1 MTRPHAGRIAP
12 AGAVTPVA
20 FSPFLWPSGWRA
32 LPVLSACVALACL
45 ATATTVRA
53 DTFPSRAVRLIS
65 PFPAGSGPD
74 AVSRLLGE
82 RLGKEWGQPVIVDSR
97 PGGNGFIAMEA
108 GKRAPATGHELV
120 VADVGHLA
128 INPGLFKRLPY
139 DPRRDFVP
147 VTGLYRTAF
156 FIVVSQQ
163 SQIRTV
169 PDLIAAARKAPDAVT
184 YGSWAVGSSGHLGA
198 AQLEAATGTQMLHAP
213 YKDTAQLYT
222 AVANGE
228 VTWALGTYATAGPLI
243 QAGKLRV
250 LAVADSVRSP
260 VLPNVPT
267 LAEAGGPA
275 GVEASSWVALLAPAA
290 TPPATVT
297 AIGRA
302 VRTALGDPE
311 VKAKLATFGFTP
323 AGSTSEDVAGW
334 MAHDSQ
340 RYTELIRRTGATV
353 N

>member
-1 MTRPHAGRIAP
+1 MTRPHSRVPQNRLA
-12 AGAVTPVA
+12 
-20 FSPFLWPSGWRA
+20 A
-32 LPVLSACVALACL
+32 LVVCATTLLSA
-45 ATATTVRA
+45 TAHVHA
-53 DTFPSRAVRLIS
+53 DEFPSRTIRLIS

-82 RLGKEWGQPVIVDSR
+82 RLGKEWGQAVIVDPR

-128 INPGLFKRLPY
+128 INPGLFKKMPY

-156 FIVVSQQ
+156 FVVVSQQ
-163 SQIRTV
+163 SPIRSMSE
-169 PDLIAAARKAPDAVT
+169 LIAAAKKAPDSVT
-184 YGSWAVGSSGHLGA
+184 YGSWAVGSTGHLGA
-198 AQLEAATGTQMLHAP
+198 AQLELATGTHMLHAP

-250 LAVADSVRSP
+250 LAVADSARSA

-267 LAEAGGPA
+267 IAEAGGP
-275 GVEASSWVALLAPAA
+275 GSLEASSWVALLAPAG
-290 TPPATVT
+290 TPPATVS
-297 AIGRA
+297 AIGKAVRA
-302 VRTALGDPE
+302 VLGEAD

-323 AGSTSEDVAGW
+323 APATGDDVTAW
-334 MAHDSQ
+334 ITRDSQ
-340 RYTELIRRTGATV
+340 RYTELIKRTGATV

>member
-1 MTRPHAGRIAP
+1 MS
-12 AGAVTPVA
+12 AGA
-20 FSPFLWPSGWRA
+20 
-32 LPVLSACVALACL
+32 ALALL
-45 ATATTVRA
+45 ATAA
-53 DTFPSRAVRLIS
+53 PAHAQAFPSRAVRLIS

-82 RLGKEWGQPVIVDSR
+82 QLGKAWNQPVIVDSR

-163 SQIRTV
+163 SPIRTV
-169 PDLIAAARKAPDAVT
+169 PELIAAAKKAPDAVT
-184 YGSWAVGSSGHLGA
+184 YGSWAVGSTGHLGA

-275 GVEASSWVALLAPAA
+275 GLEASSWVALLAPAG
-290 TPPATVT
+290 TPPATVS
-297 AIGRA
+297 AIGKA
-302 VRTALGDPE
+302 VRTALGDPD
-311 VKAKLATFGFTP
+311 VKAKLATFGFSP
-323 AGSTSEDVAGW
+323 APGSGDDVAEW
-334 MAHDSQ
+334 VARDSQ
-340 RYTELIRRTGATV
+340 RYAELIKRTGATV

>member
-1 MTRPHAGRIAP
+1 MTRPHAGRIVP
-12 AGAVTPVA
+12 AGAPAPTT
-20 FSPFLWPSGWRA
+20 FLPRA
-32 LPVLSACVALACL
+32 LLTQLAAVSVGAALALL
-45 ATATTVRA
+45 ATPSAHA
-53 DTFPSRAVRLIS
+53 QAFPSRAVRLIS

-82 RLGKEWGQPVIVDSR
+82 QLGKVWNQPVIVDSR

-163 SQIRTV
+163 SAIRTV
-169 PDLIAAARKAPDAVT
+169 PELIAAARKAPDAVT
-184 YGSWAVGSSGHLGA
+184 YGSWAVGSTGHLGA
-198 AQLEAATGTQMLHAP
+198 AQLEAATATQMLHAP

-250 LAVADSVRSP
+250 LAVADSARSP

-275 GVEASSWVALLAPAA
+275 GLEASSWVALLAPAG
-290 TPPATVT
+290 TPPATVN
-297 AIGRA
+297 AIGKA
-302 VRTALGDPE
+302 VRAALGDPD
-311 VKAKLATFGFTP
+311 VKAKLATFGFAP
-323 AGSTSEDVAGW
+323 APGSSDEVAEW
-334 MAHDSQ
+334 VARDSQ
-340 RYTELIRRTGATV
+340 RYAELIKRTGATV

>member
-1 MTRPHAGRIAP
+1 MNRPLTGAAVPARIRAP
-12 AGAVTPVA
+12 HV
-20 FSPFLWPSGWRA
+20 S
-32 LPVLSACVALACL
+32 ALAASAAL
-45 ATATTVRA
+45 ALLLVAAPGRA
-53 DTFPSRAVRLIS
+53 ETFPSHTVRLVS

-82 RLGKEWGQPVIVDSR
+82 RLGKEWGQPVIVDPR

-128 INPGLFKRLPY
+128 INPGLFKKLPY

-147 VTGLYRTAF
+147 VTGLYRAAF

-163 SQIRTV
+163 SSLRSI
-169 PDLIAAARKAPDAVT
+169 PDLIAAAKKAPDAVT
-184 YGSWAVGSSGHLGA
+184 YGSWAVGSTGHLGA
-198 AQLEAATGTQMLHAP
+198 AQLEVATGTQMLHAP
-213 YKDTAQLYT
+213 YKDTSQLYT

-267 LAEAGGPA
+267 VAEAGGPA
-275 GVEASSWVALLAPAA
+275 GLEASSWVALLAPAG
-290 TPPATVT
+290 TPPATVS
-297 AIGRA
+297 AIGKA
-302 VRTALGDPE
+302 VRTVLGEPD

-323 AGSTSEDVAGW
+323 APGSSEDVSAW
-334 MAHDSQ
+334 VARDSQ
-340 RYTELIRRTGATV
+340 RYAELIKRTGATI

>member
-1 MTRPHAGRIAP
+1 MTRPHAGRIVP
-12 AGAVTPVA
+12 AGAPAPTT
-20 FSPFLWPSGWRA
+20 FLPRA
-32 LPVLSACVALACL
+32 LLTLAAVSVGAALALL
-45 ATATTVRA
+45 ATPSAHA
-53 DTFPSRAVRLIS
+53 QAFPSRAVRLIS

-82 RLGKEWGQPVIVDSR
+82 QLGKVWNQPVIVDSR

-163 SQIRTV
+163 SAIRTV
-169 PDLIAAARKAPDAVT
+169 PELIAAARKAPDAVT
-184 YGSWAVGSSGHLGA
+184 YGSWAVGSTGHLGA
-198 AQLEAATGTQMLHAP
+198 AQLEAATATQMLHAP

-250 LAVADSVRSP
+250 LAVADSARSP

-275 GVEASSWVALLAPAA
+275 GLEASSWVALLAPAG
-290 TPPATVT
+290 TPPATVN
-297 AIGRA
+297 AIGKA
-302 VRTALGDPE
+302 VRAALGDPD
-311 VKAKLATFGFTP
+311 VKAKLATFGFAP
-323 AGSTSEDVAGW
+323 APGSSDEVAEW
-334 MAHDSQ
+334 VARDSQ
-340 RYTELIRRTGATV
+340 RYAELIKRTGATV

>member
-1 MTRPHAGRIAP
+1 MIRPHARAPQGRLA
-12 AGAVTPVA
+12 
-20 FSPFLWPSGWRA
+20 
-32 LPVLSACVALACL
+32 ALAACAAAL
-45 ATATTVRA
+45 FSATPPAHA
-53 DTFPSRAVRLIS
+53 ETFPSRTVRLIS

-82 RLGKEWGQPVIVDSR
+82 RLGKEWGQAVIVDPR

-108 GKRAPATGHELV
+108 GKRAAANGHELI

-128 INPGLFKRLPY
+128 INPGLFKKMPY

-147 VTGLYRTAF
+147 VSGLYRAAF
-156 FIVVSQQ
+156 FVVVSQQ
-163 SQIRTV
+163 SPLQSMRE
-169 PDLIAAARKAPDAVT
+169 LIAAAKKAPDAVS
-184 YGSWAVGSSGHLGA
+184 YGSWAVGSTGHLGA
-198 AQLEAATGTQMLHAP
+198 AQLEAATGTHMLHAP

-250 LAVADSVRSP
+250 LAVADSARSG

-267 LAEAGGPA
+267 IAEAGGPA
-275 GVEASSWVALLAPAA
+275 GLEASSWVALLATAG
-290 TPPATVT
+290 TPPATVG
-297 AIGRA
+297 AVGKAVRA
-302 VRTALGDPE
+302 VLGESD
-311 VKAKLATFGFTP
+311 VKARLATFGFTP
-323 AGSTSEDVAGW
+323 APATGDDVAAW
-334 MAHDSQ
+334 VIRDSQ
-340 RYTELIRRTGATV
+340 RYAELIKRTGATI

>member
-1 MTRPHAGRIAP
+1 MTRPYAGRIVPGGAP
-12 AGAVTPVA
+12 APIA
-20 FSPFLWPSGWRA
+20 FSPRA
-32 LPVLSACVALACL
+32 LLTVAAMSAGAALALL
-45 ATATTVRA
+45 ATAA
-53 DTFPSRAVRLIS
+53 PAHAQAFPSRAVRLIS

-82 RLGKEWGQPVIVDSR
+82 QLGKAWNQPVIVDSR

-163 SQIRTV
+163 SPIRTV
-169 PDLIAAARKAPDAVT
+169 PELIAAAKKAPDAVT
-184 YGSWAVGSSGHLGA
+184 YGSWAVGSTGHLGA

-275 GVEASSWVALLAPAA
+275 GLEASSWVALLAPAG
-290 TPPATVT
+290 TPPATVS
-297 AIGRA
+297 AIGKA
-302 VRTALGDPE
+302 VRTALGDPD
-311 VKAKLATFGFTP
+311 VKAKLATFGFSP
-323 AGSTSEDVAGW
+323 APGSGDDVAEW
-334 MAHDSQ
+334 VARDSQ
-340 RYTELIRRTGATV
+340 RYAELIKRTGATV

>member
-1 MTRPHAGRIAP
+1 MIRP
-12 AGAVTPVA
+12 
-20 FSPFLWPSGWRA
+20 L
-32 LPVLSACVALACL
+32 ALAPKGRL
-45 ATATTVRA
+45 AMSVACAAALLAAAPPVHA
-53 DTFPSRAVRLIS
+53 DAFPSRTIRLIS

-82 RLGKEWGQPVIVDSR
+82 RLGKAWGQPVIVDPR

-108 GKRAPATGHELV
+108 GRRAPATGHELV

-128 INPGLFKRLPY
+128 INPGLFKKMPY

-156 FIVVSQQ
+156 FVVVSQQ
-163 SQIRTV
+163 SPLHNIA
-169 PDLIAAARKAPDAVT
+169 DLVAAAKKAPDAVT
-184 YGSWAVGSSGHLGA
+184 YGSWAVGSTGHLGA
-198 AQLEAATGTQMLHAP
+198 AQLEAATGTKMLHAP
-213 YKDTAQLYT
+213 YKDTSQLYT

-250 LAVADSVRSP
+250 LAVADSARSP

-267 LAEAGGPA
+267 IAEAGGPA
-275 GVEASSWVALLAPAA
+275 GLEASSWVALLAPAG
-290 TPPATVT
+290 TPPATVS
-297 AIGRA
+297 AIGKAVRA
-302 VRTALGDPE
+302 VLGEPD

-323 AGSTSEDVAGW
+323 APATSDDVAAW
-334 MAHDSQ
+334 VTRDSQ
-340 RYTELIRRTGATV
+340 RYAELIKRTGATV